1 MRRIYTCLLEL
12 ADASS
17 AAPRVARA
25 LTKRWVGRAY
35 GGWPEHA
42 PRRWQPEPGVTIRW
56 RLLDHPE
63 RADEAFELVWTR
75 PHAQDPTLWRR
86 ATVQI
91 TTTGSAGR
99 VLILEQL
106 ESADPKVRAAPP
118 QRVRRPELVPE
129 LVREVACV
137 DGGWSVSA
145 KPHRVNAG
153 AAANLDAFV
162 RGDRRL
168 PVVLVAPDVHGAV
181 LADVARFAD
190 DLVAVAHVVVL
201 DGKDAVAALDAELG
215 AGRGAV
221 PGGVRLL
228 WPSWRSSDAPG
239 HHPGW
244 RAEEVAGP
252 EGPRPR
258 VAEILADYV
267 LGAATLRVEG
277 DPLVERLARS
287 QDTEDL
293 QHRRSELESLR
304 TAVLGDRAAAE
315 ELIEEYQAELSR
327 ADEQVYA
334 LEADLE
340 HERELR
346 TRFEQA
352 YLTIATGT
360 GDPSA
365 AARVIEPAPTN
376 GSLGE
381 VVRRAKASRPHLVIL
396 PEAERSAAEWRYD
409 RGDLVEK
416 DLARLDSVA
425 AEWASGALRVDF
437 GAACRD
443 QGLDWVRDVSASAK
457 RKYADDYL
465 RSYKGRPIM
474 LGPHFRR
481 DGRQHLR
488 VYCFLDEEERR
499 VVVGHVGKHLRD
511 KTT

>member
-17 AAPRVARA
+17 AGPRVARA

-42 PRRWQPEPGVTIRW
+42 PQRWQPEPGVNIRW
-56 RLLDHPE
+56 RLLDHPH

-91 TTTGSAGR
+91 TTTGSVGR

-106 ESADPKVRAAPP
+106 ESADPKVRAAPA
-118 QRVRRPELVPE
+118 QRVRRPDLVPE

-137 DGGWSVSA
+137 DGGWGVTA
-145 KPHRVNAG
+145 NPHRVNAA

-168 PVVLVAPDVHGAV
+168 PVVLVAPDDHGV
-181 LADVARFAD
+181 VRADVARFAD
-190 DLVAVAHVVVL
+190 DLVAVAHVVLL

-215 AGRGAV
+215 TGRGAS
-221 PGGVRLL
+221 PGGARLL

-239 HHPGW
+239 HHPAW

-252 EGPRPR
+252 DGPRPR
-258 VAEILADYV
+258 VAETLSDYV

-287 QDTEDL
+287 QDSVDL
-293 QHRRSELESLR
+293 QERRVELESLR

-315 ELIEEYQAELSR
+315 ELITEYQVELSR
-327 ADEQVYA
+327 ADTQVYA

-340 HERELR
+340 RERELR
-346 TRFEQA
+346 MRFEQG
-352 YLTIATGT
+352 YLTLATG
-360 GDPSA
+360 GGAPSA
-365 AARVIEPAPTN
+365 GPLISPVTN
-376 GSLGE
+376 GDLGE
-381 VVRRAKASRPHLVIL
+381 IVRRAKATRPHLVIL
-396 PEAERSAAEWRYD
+396 PEAERSASEWRYD
-409 RGDLVEK
+409 RGDLVEL
-416 DLARLDSVA
+416 DLARLDTVA
-425 AEWASGALRVDF
+425 AEWAAGALRGDF

-443 QGLDWVRDVSASAK
+443 HGLDWVRDVSASAK
-457 RKYADDYL
+457 QKYAEDYL

-481 DGRQHLR
+481 DGRQLVR
-488 VYCFLDEEERR
+488 VYCFLDEEDRR
-499 VVVGHVGKHLRD
+499 VVVGHVGRHLRD
-511 KTT
+511 RTT